1 MPNNVKNTTFP
12 TPLDLIAPHS
22 CRGCGQLGN
31 VLCECCKNNIISH
44 RQNYCPNCKSI
55 LHSTKCP
62 DCQLPYQTFV
72 VDERSNLIGD
82 LVHDYKYHSIRALA
96 KPLAEI
102 LDATLPNLEPP
113 VFVVPLPTSSSHIRA
128 RSFDH
133 INLIAKHLVK
143 LRGANYQITKLLI
156 RNKNTVQVGAD
167 RTTRLTQAETAYQLN
182 PKLPINQQATYLL
195 LDDVWTTGASIQAAV
210 KKLRQAGV
218 NHLVVAILAL
228 SRID

>member
-12 TPLDLIAPHS
+12 GLLDLLAPHS
-22 CRGCGQLGN
+22 CRGCGALGS

-44 RQNYCPNCKSI
+44 HQNYCPNCKAI
-55 LHSTKCP
+55 LHDLKCP
-62 DCQLPYQTFV
+62 NCNLPYQTFV
-72 VDERSNLIGD
+72 IDERSNLIGD

-102 LDATLPNLEPP
+102 LNATLPNLKTP
-113 VFVVPLPTSSSHIRA
+113 VNIVPLPTSTSHIRA

-143 LRGANYQITKLLI
+143 LRSPNYQIAPLLI

-167 RTTRLTQAETAYQLN
+167 RTTRLTHAETAYQLN
-182 PKLPINQQATYLL
+182 AKLPINQQATYLL

-218 NHLVVAILAL
+218 NHPVVAILAL
-228 SRID
+228 SRIN